1 LQIIKI
7 GSFNPPYWA
16 LSVAL
21 EIAMKKPLR
30 PLIPA
35 FFAFLAIGFWLSEV
49 TRCQEAALK
58 DTASLASRQF
68 AEKLHE
74 SVQSF
79 ATKQG
84 VAIKNISID
93 VEGKPLAADLQ
104 RGLIEVPLIRYL
116 QEQNFYSE
124 NSSELARIEYR
135 FDPSVVGKPAKL
147 RIELIELINTNTQ
160 EIRNIDECK
169 ELQTIIDV
177 SGSQLSTNSFGDS
190 TDSPDP
196 ESPFARKN
204 GMRWVPRL
212 TQTPTKASSAV
223 IQDGFFYTK
232 DPRNE
237 KVDKKF
243 GFRLVS
249 DTASNPIIP
258 RVNDDGIPVCTIDP
272 NTEFF
277 VEMKNNTEL
286 GFAFDAFIDGY
297 AFLVPTNAGKI
308 EIPKYLMF
316 ERKETYKVG
325 WVLVDPT
332 KTKEKMFENKSM
344 TLKEII
350 YTSNR
355 AEQEPEIKPKMV
367 DRSLA
372 GSVTIRIYRIKER
385 EQPKGNDVQIKIG
398 KITGDEI
405 EPLSGKQFEAVG
417 YPLEPIS
424 QIVIKYEKGPGK

>member
-93 VEGKPLAADLQ
+93 VEGRPLAADLQ

-135 FDPSVVGKPAKL
+135 FDPSVAGKPAKL

-169 ELQTIIDV
+169 ELQTIIDRQ
-177 SGSQLSTNSFGDS
+177 S
-190 TDSPDP
+190 
-196 ESPFARKN
+196 
-204 GMRWVPRL
+204 
-212 TQTPTKASSAV
+212 
-223 IQDGFFYTK
+223 
-232 DPRNE
+232 
-237 KVDKKF
+237 
-243 GFRLVS
+243 
-249 DTASNPIIP
+249 
-258 RVNDDGIPVCTIDP
+258 
-272 NTEFF
+272 
-277 VEMKNNTEL
+277 
-286 GFAFDAFIDGY
+286 
-297 AFLVPTNAGKI
+297 
-308 EIPKYLMF
+308 
-316 ERKETYKVG
+316 
-325 WVLVDPT
+325 
-332 KTKEKMFENKSM
+332 
-344 TLKEII
+344 
-350 YTSNR
+350 
-355 AEQEPEIKPKMV
+355 
-367 DRSLA
+367 RSRI
-372 GSVTIRIYRIKER
+372 TIRTEER
-385 EQPKGNDVQIKIG
+385 HAMGATVDSNTNESLQCSD
-398 KITGDEI
+398 
-405 EPLSGKQFEAVG
+405 SGRFFLHQGSKKRESG
-417 YPLEPIS
+417 
-424 QIVIKYEKGPGK
+424 